1 MHQKF
6 IGWLL
11 LFSFVFYSI
20 LLNTKLHLAV
30 KEQIIFNPRAKESSL
45 LDERQDQFTG
55 LEIMTG
61 KLNIGG
67 I

>member
-1 MHQKF
+1 M
-6 IGWLL
+6 
-11 LFSFVFYSI
+11 FSFVFYSI

-45 LDERQDQFTG
+45 LDERQDQFIG